1 MSNKKDSIYNIK
13 VEKLFLDQLN
23 PRLYG
28 ESAGE
33 SQDVIKEKIYFK
45 ESIDELASSLAVNGY
60 FQEEPIIVVPK
71 SESDYD
77 LINEDNF
84 NEFDYIVVEGNRRT
98 TSVKLL
104 LDANNSIVDSDFP
117 KILSQDIR
125 LNLSEL
131 PSILYRNRDD
141 VDIYLSIR
149 HITGNRKWDAFAK
162 AKYIYDKVNK
172 INLSEN
178 NTSNSISI
186 LSNQIGDKS
195 NVIRKNYIYYKIFQ
209 SIESDVLDYKT
220 KHIKDRFSLLEV
232 ALASGNTSISNFI
245 GIHNFKS
252 LDLESDIIQSN
263 KIDELTDLTVW
274 IFGKDESGDGK
285 LISESRS
292 INQFLKPILENQE
305 ATEHLREYGDVE
317 GAFQLTDGEER
328 LVIGNVKKAN
338 KLISTILGRAK
349 KYKNNDEFSI
359 SLADLKDTIDS
370 LEKIIS

>member
-1 MSNKKDSIYNIK
+1 MSNRKEGVFNIK
-13 VEKLFLDQLN
+13 IEKLFLDQLN

-33 SQDVIKEKIYFK
+33 SQDAIKEKIYDK

-71 SESDYD
+71 SEADYD

-84 NEFDYIVVEGNRRT
+84 NDFDYIVVEGNRRT

-104 LDANNSIVDSDFP
+104 LDENNSIVDSDFP
-117 KILSQDIR
+117 KILNQDIR
-125 LNLSEL
+125 LNLSEI
-131 PSILYRNRDD
+131 PSILYKNRDD

-172 INLSEN
+172 INLAEN
-178 NTSNSISI
+178 SISNSISI

-209 SIESDVLDYKT
+209 SIESDVLNYKT

-232 ALASGNTSISNFI
+232 ALASGNTSVSNFI
-245 GIHNFKS
+245 GVHNFKN
-252 LDLESDIIQSN
+252 LDLEGDIIQSD
-263 KIDELTDLTVW
+263 KIDKLTDLTVW

-328 LVIGNVKKAN
+328 LVIGNVKRAN

-359 SLADLKDTIDS
+359 SLAELKDTIDS

>member
-1 MSNKKDSIYNIK
+1 MSNRKEGVFNIK
-13 VEKLFLDQLN
+13 IEKLFLDQLN

-33 SQDVIKEKIYFK
+33 SQDAIMEKIYSK

-71 SESDYD
+71 LEANYD
-77 LINEDNF
+77 LINENNF
-84 NEFDYIVVEGNRRT
+84 NDFDYIVVEGNRRT

-104 LDANNSIVDSDFP
+104 LNDNNSIVDSDFP
-117 KILSQDIR
+117 KILNPNMR
-125 LNLSEL
+125 LNLSEI
-131 PSILYRNRDD
+131 PSILYKKRED

-172 INLSEN
+172 INLLEN
-178 NTSNSISI
+178 NISNSISI

-209 SIESDVLDYKT
+209 SIESDVLNYKT

-245 GIHNFKS
+245 GVHNFKS
-252 LDLESDIIQSN
+252 LDLESDIIQPN
-263 KIDELTDLTVW
+263 KVDELTDLTVW

-328 LVIGNVKKAN
+328 LVVGNVKRAN

-349 KYKNNDEFSI
+349 KYKTNDEFLN
-359 SLADLKDTIDS
+359 SLVELKDTIDS